1 MLKDDESVRCGDKGV
16 VMRQPTLFLTVGL
29 PATGK
34 TTAARRLEVDHQA
47 LRLTKDEWM
56 KALYGEQNPPSAS
69 DVIEG
74 RLIEI
79 GLRTL
84 ELGSNVVID
93 FGLWGRDERSALRQA
108 AVDRG
113 ASVEMHYFEVS
124 PAEQRRRLDQRQAD
138 APHTTWPISDEEV
151 VGWADIMQIPTP
163 GEVDGSEPIDD
174 PPAGFGSWDEWRR
187 DRWPRSVG

>member
-1 MLKDDESVRCGDKGV
+1 
-16 VMRQPTLFLTVGL
+16 MRPTLFLTVGL

-34 TTAARRLEVDHQA
+34 TTAARRLEEARQA

-56 KALYGEQNPPSAS
+56 KALYGEQNPPAAS

-79 GLRTL
+79 GLRAL

-108 AVDRG
+108 AADRG
-113 ASVEMHYFEVS
+113 ARVEMFYFEAA

-138 APHTTWPISDEEV
+138 APHTTWPISDDELT
-151 VGWADIMQIPTP
+151 GWATVMQIPTP
-163 GEVDGSEPIDD
+163 GEIDGTEPIDE
-174 PPAGFGSWDEWRR
+174 PPAGSTTWDEWRTK
-187 DRWPRSVG
+187 RWPSSVACPPGASP